1 MRLRLELQLRNV
13 LMGQSLKTSLT
24 GGESVYCIN
33 EAQLVKAKSL
43 AEGEGEESERVREAL
58 ARLENDYSRNE
69 RAAIAFVLIERLLS
83 RTE

>member
-1 MRLRLELQLRNV
+1 MRLWLELQLRNV

>member
-1 MRLRLELQLRNV
+1 MMSE
-13 LMGQSLKTSLT
+13 SLKTSLT

-33 EAQLVKAKSL
+33 EAQLAKAKSL
-43 AEGEGEESERVREAL
+43 AEADSVEGERVREAL
-58 ARLENDYSRNE
+58 GRIENEYSRNE